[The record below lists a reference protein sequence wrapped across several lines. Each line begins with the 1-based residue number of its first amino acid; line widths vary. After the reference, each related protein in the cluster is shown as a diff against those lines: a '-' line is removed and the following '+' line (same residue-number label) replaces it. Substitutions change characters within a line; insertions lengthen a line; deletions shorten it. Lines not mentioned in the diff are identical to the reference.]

1 MSSNY
6 RDDDRYRPY
15 DRPYDDDARRR
26 RTGGHE
32 GGYNRED
39 QLRRRDNSRRD
50 SYDDDDRRRG
60 GSYDDRRYDDRRY
73 DDRRYEHQE
82 YDRRR
87 GGGGDG
93 SRGRYDDR
101 DRGREPYGRG
111 GGGSGGGRFGTN
123 RDWPSSRNDYDDGPS
138 RGGWQTRDRY
148 DGGMGRTRSRSR
160 DGGGQERERDDRG
173 RAGGGG
179 TKPRFGDSESIRQSV
194 DGDDGRRR
202 SRFESAPRFGAPQQ
216 RKMETREQLAS
227 QWLEQNAASD
237 AAAARR
243 DGNHEKRKREIHIGN
258 LQSGQIGA
266 TSLCDLLNDVLR
278 KVVPE
283 ACHAVGNLPPVLS
296 IVMDAQQKFAHMELR
311 SSALATAALGL
322 DQIFVLGRPLKI
334 TRPAG
339 YFEDPDEKREI
350 LNVDYILPA
359 PSKLQEVYDK
369 LDARKSAEE
378 LAAKEE
384 SAVEINKAGALASG
398 GEAPAGEATTCLC
411 LENMVDA
418 ETLLSGRERRDLRHD
433 VEDEC
438 AKFGAVK
445 RVLVP
450 TPSDEDV
457 DKRRPSKAYVRFE
470 LVDSAKGAFQLMH
483 GRTFGGRRVEARY
496 VSEKEFEDADSR
508 K

>member
-1 MSSNY
+1 M
-6 RDDDRYRPY
+6 
-15 DRPYDDDARRR
+15 
-26 RTGGHE
+26 
-32 GGYNRED
+32 
-39 QLRRRDNSRRD
+39 
-50 SYDDDDRRRG
+50 
-60 GSYDDRRYDDRRY
+60 
-73 DDRRYEHQE
+73 
-82 YDRRR
+82 
-87 GGGGDG
+87 
-93 SRGRYDDR
+93 
-101 DRGREPYGRG
+101 
-111 GGGSGGGRFGTN
+111 
-123 RDWPSSRNDYDDGPS
+123 
-138 RGGWQTRDRY
+138 
-148 DGGMGRTRSRSR
+148 
-160 DGGGQERERDDRG
+160 
-173 RAGGGG
+173 
-179 TKPRFGDSESIRQSV
+179 
-194 DGDDGRRR
+194 
-202 SRFESAPRFGAPQQ
+202 
-216 RKMETREQLAS
+216 
-227 QWLEQNAASD
+227 
-237 AAAARR
+237 
-243 DGNHEKRKREIHIGN
+243 
-258 LQSGQIGA
+258 
-266 TSLCDLLNDVLR
+266 CDLLNDVLR
-278 KVVPE
+278 KIVPE

-296 IVMDAQQKFAHMELR
+296 IVMDAQQKYAHMELR

-384 SAVEINKAGALASG
+384 SAVEINKAGAPASG
-398 GEAPAGEATTCLC
+398 GEAPASEATTCLC

-438 AKFGAVK
+438 AKFGAVI

-496 VSEKEFEDADSR
+496 VSEKEFEDADS
-508 K
+508 KK